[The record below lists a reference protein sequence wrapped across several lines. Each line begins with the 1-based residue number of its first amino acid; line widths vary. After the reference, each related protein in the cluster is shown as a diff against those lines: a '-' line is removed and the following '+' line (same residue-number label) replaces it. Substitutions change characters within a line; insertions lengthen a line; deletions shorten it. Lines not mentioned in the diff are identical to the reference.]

1 MPDFFDDKQSTKGP
15 KYSLGGGE
23 VLIRLKLNSEA
34 ILAFP
39 EVEPEEM
46 LLQIESGQFGDCFP
60 LMVLIFVIITI

>member
-15 KYSLGGGE
+15 KYSLGGE

-39 EVEPEEM
+39 GVEPEEM
-46 LLQIESGQFGDCFP
+46 LLQIKSGQFGDCFP
-60 LMVLIFVIITI
+60 LMVLIFVIIAI